1 MVVAAVLSFTGCYND
16 FDDPAPAKVWTEAD
30 FNKDQIITIKQL
42 KDIYYAKYAPGS
54 TAGLGKYVEITE
66 DYVIR
71 GKVISSDQ
79 AGNVYKSLYIYDET
93 SQSGIE
99 LKLMVSNYVYYHM
112 GQTIYVKTKGMAL
125 GNYRYMISL
134 GMTPTEADIE
144 KNYANRNLE
153 NQLLINEH
161 ICPGAMGELTENDVL
176 VITPSNYEIALND
189 DALGRLVRFEGL
201 TYKEGTSG
209 NNFYPSYLEAIY
221 ENGKTEATY
230 TSKSY
235 ISEGLTPTYA
245 YSYNNQRY
253 YGSAWFSYGGTTT
266 EDKGNYIVRVSGYS
280 NFALQP
286 LPEAGATGD
295 ITAIYT
301 KYSSSSGGFI
311 TYQLLVNSFN
321 DINF

>member
-134 GMTPTEADIE
+134 GMPPTEADIE
-144 KNYANRNLE
+144 KNYANPQSGKPTVDKRTYL
-153 NQLLINEH
+153 
-161 ICPGAMGELTENDVL
+161 PGCYGRTDGE
-176 VITPSNYEIALND
+176 
-189 DALGRLVRFEGL
+189 
-201 TYKEGTSG
+201 
-209 NNFYPSYLEAIY
+209 
-221 ENGKTEATY
+221 
-230 TSKSY
+230 
-235 ISEGLTPTYA
+235 
-245 YSYNNQRY
+245 
-253 YGSAWFSYGGTTT
+253 
-266 EDKGNYIVRVSGYS
+266 
-280 NFALQP
+280 
-286 LPEAGATGD
+286 
-295 ITAIYT
+295 
-301 KYSSSSGGFI
+301 
-311 TYQLLVNSFN
+311 
-321 DINF
+321 

>member
-71 GKVISSDQ
+71 GKVISSEQ

-134 GMTPTEADIE
+134 GMPPTEADIE

-176 VITPSNYEIALND
+176 VITPSNYETALND

-245 YSYNNQRY
+245 
-253 YGSAWFSYGGTTT
+253 
-266 EDKGNYIVRVSGYS
+266 E
-280 NFALQP
+280 P
-286 LPEAGATGD
+286 
-295 ITAIYT
+295 
-301 KYSSSSGGFI
+301 
-311 TYQLLVNSFN
+311 
-321 DINF
+321 

>member
-16 FDDPAPAKVWTEAD
+16 FDDPAPAKIWTEAD

-134 GMTPTEADIE
+134 GMPPTEADIE

-153 NQLLINEH
+153 NQLLITEH
-161 ICPGAMGELTENDVL
+161 IC
-176 VITPSNYEIALND
+176 ND